1 MVSSSLPLYTL
12 CSRSRTLCTHEK
24 ERERNTHSI
33 RALVDPRTLT
43 IWTYVVASSKN
54 PVELQVL
61 VWPDKTLG
69 AFAGATVQRLPRQ
82 AQEGLDP
89 VPSEINESPNESFRV
104 SQLLYI
110 LTTVIDYL
118 QYAGKKDL
126 QLTWASEPML
136 LLRWS
141 SKLCRAL
148 DWENINQVQY

>member
-1 MVSSSLPLYTL
+1 MLPIMLSARQGWSTGTYKQK
-12 CSRSRTLCTHEK
+12 SR
-24 ERERNTHSI
+24 
-33 RALVDPRTLT
+33 LT
-43 IWTYVVASSKN
+43 YQIFGASHVAIEVIWTYVVASSKN

-69 AFAGATVQRLPRQ
+69 AFAGATGQRLPRQ

>member
-1 MVSSSLPLYTL
+1 MLPIMLSARQGWSTGTYKQK
-12 CSRSRTLCTHEK
+12 SR
-24 ERERNTHSI
+24 
-33 RALVDPRTLT
+33 LT
-43 IWTYVVASSKN
+43 YQIFGASHVAIEVIWTYVVASSKN

-69 AFAGATVQRLPRQ
+69 AFAGATGQRLPRQ
-82 AQEGLDP
+82 AQEGLDA

-110 LTTVIDYL
+110 LTTIIDYL

>member
-1 MVSSSLPLYTL
+1 MLPIMLSARQGWSTGTYKQK
-12 CSRSRTLCTHEK
+12 SR
-24 ERERNTHSI
+24 
-33 RALVDPRTLT
+33 LT
-43 IWTYVVASSKN
+43 YQIFGASHVAIEVIWTYVVASSKN

-148 DWENINQVQY
+148 DWENINQLQY

>member
-1 MVSSSLPLYTL
+1 MLPIMLSARQGWSTGTYKQK
-12 CSRSRTLCTHEK
+12 SRSTDQVLWA
-24 ERERNTHSI
+24 SQI
-33 RALVDPRTLT
+33 LVEIL
-43 IWTYVVASSKN
+43 ASSKN

-61 VWPDKTLG
+61 VWPDKTLA